1 MTENK
6 KAIAV
11 LSVNTFSFVVCFA
24 CWVLY
29 GVLIAFLV
37 DNGIF
42 HFDAGQ
48 IGWLLGIPILTGSI
62 MRLPAGVLT
71 DRYGG
76 RNVFIAIMLLSAIAM
91 YCVSFCNSFEH
102 FLLAG
107 LGFGLSG
114 ASFAVGIAY
123 TSLWFPKGKQG
134 TALGIFGAGNAGA
147 SVTSMGAPHLLNFCT
162 NNLQNL
168 DGWRSVPKV
177 YAGILIIST
186 VIFWLF
192 TYPKTVDKTGL
203 SIAQQLAPLKQSRV
217 WRFGVYY
224 FFVFGGFVALSQW
237 LISYYLNVY
246 AMSLAMAGL
255 MASVFSLPSGVIRA
269 IGGILSDKYGAR
281 AVMYWVLGSCLIA
294 SIALCVPR
302 MDIETPGQGVMCT
315 KKGTVTDITASKIVV
330 DEKVYSLKVKE
341 EGNLL
346 SILKDNKE
354 MVIWPSSV
362 FWQEPQ
368 VKIGDKVVKKQVL
381 ARGITHIFFQA
392 NVWIF
397 TGLVLILGIMTGVGK
412 AAVYRHIP
420 DYFPSDVGVVG
431 GIVGV
436 IGGLGGFVGPIIFGY
451 LLQITGIWTTCWMLF
466 AILSLI
472 CLVWMHSTINKMMR
486 IQAPH
491 LVTHIETSGLTTS
504 KT

>member
-1 MTENK
+1 MTDK
-6 KAIAV
+6 GKAISV
-11 LSVNTFSFVVCFA
+11 LSVNTFSFVVCFS

-29 GVLIAFLV
+29 GVLMAFLV
-37 DNGIF
+37 DNGLF

-48 IGWLLGIPILTGSI
+48 IGWLLGVPILTGSVT
-62 MRLPAGVLT
+62 RLPAGVLT

-76 RNVFIAIMLLSAIAM
+76 RIVFAVIMLLSAVAM

-123 TSLWFPKGKQG
+123 TSLWFPREKQG

-147 SVTSMGAPHLLNFCT
+147 SLTSMGAPHLLNYCT

-168 DGWRSVPKV
+168 EGWRTVPKI
-177 YAGILIIST
+177 YAVLLVVTT
-186 VIFWLF
+186 VIFWFLTF
-192 TYPKTVDKTGL
+192 PKKVDKKGL
-203 SIAQQLAPLKQSRV
+203 SIAMQLAPLKQPRV
-217 WRFGVYY
+217 WRFGLYY

-246 AMSLAMAGL
+246 TMSLATAGL
-255 MASVFSLPSGVIRA
+255 MAAIFSLPSGVIRA
-269 IGGILSDKYGAR
+269 IGGWLSDKYGAR
-281 AVMYWVLGSCLIA
+281 SIMYWVLGSCLFA
-294 SIALCVPR
+294 SLALCVPR

-315 KKGTVTDITASKIVV
+315 KKGTVTRVTSTEIAVG
-330 DEKVYSLKVKE
+330 EKVYPIKKKE
-341 EGNLL
+341 EGNMLT
-346 SILKDNKE
+346 ILNENKDLI
-354 MVIWPSSV
+354 IWPTSV
-362 FWQEPQ
+362 FWQEPIVKEGDQ
-368 VKIGDKVVKKQVL
+368 VAKKQVL

-397 TGLVLILGIMTGVGK
+397 TAFVLILGIMTGIGK

-420 DYFPSDVGVVG
+420 DYFPNDVGVVG

-451 LLQITGIWTTCWMLF
+451 MLQVTGIWTTCWMSF
-466 AILSLI
+466 ALLSLA
-472 CLVWMHSTINKMMR
+472 CLIWMHATINKMMR
-486 IQAPH
+486 KQAPH
-491 LVTHIETSGLTTS
+491 LVDHIETAISAGH
-504 KT
+504 